1 SLQRLGSILRSFF
14 RFLVLTG
21 RCRQT
26 QVPGIPAIRTGGRP
40 SLPDYLSCQE
50 LARLLG
56 AFDRRTKQGL
66 RDYAVILCSAKLGLR
81 AGEVAGIFLEDID
94 WRAGTLSLRQTKGRR
109 SRLLP
114 LLPEVGKALSD
125 YVQQAR
131 PATVHRQVF
140 VGRDGQRVVLSA
152 TISAVTQK

>member
-1 SLQRLGSILRSFF
+1 EIYQQHLKNTAGLSPRTCVSYERSVRQFLETQYRASARGLDLRLLSPPIVLKYLTSRGAQYAPASLQRLGSILRSFF

-81 AGEVAGIFLEDID
+81 AGEVAG
-94 WRAGTLSLRQTKGRR
+94 
-109 SRLLP
+109 
-114 LLPEVGKALSD
+114 
-125 YVQQAR
+125 
-131 PATVHRQVF
+131 
-140 VGRDGQRVVLSA
+140 
-152 TISAVTQK
+152 